1 MKIANTTLHK
11 EACFLDATEE
21 IDVLK
26 DRNSVDLFD
35 QNGYHLTKAE
45 QAFSVRN
52 GYEPVERRHED
63 CMRYDWILWDKKDK
77 AHINHSDIFER
88 KGFSDQALEQLHA
101 VAESSNPMLYK
112 LIKMKPKWGIDI
124 SIDYVSA
131 KLTLEA
137 ATRALGKKGRMVTL
151 GGAGEEFNL
160 DAKHLLAN
168 EIDVLG
174 SRYVTPLEIIE
185 TYNLMARGEIWPIV
199 SETRPLEEA
208 EIIHDMVEK
217 GDITGRAALIIN

>member
-21 IDVLK
+21 IDILK

-45 QAFSVRN
+45 QAFLVRN

-124 SIDYVSA
+124 SIDYVSPDA
-131 KLTLEA
+131 VFEVFHYEWDA
-137 ATRALGKKGRMVTL
+137 FEYDAVMEKKQEIEQFVIHKDWDDIAQVLWNRR
-151 GGAGEEFNL
+151 
-160 DAKHLLAN
+160 N
-168 EIDVLG
+168 EWYYLNFFEQTQWRTDFFGLSPEKFKNV
-174 SRYVTPLEIIE
+174 
-185 TYNLMARGEIWPIV
+185 IWK
-199 SETRPLEEA
+199 
-208 EIIHDMVEK
+208 D
-217 GDITGRAALIIN
+217 

>member
-21 IDVLK
+21 IDILK

-45 QAFSVRN
+45 QAFLVRN

-124 SIDYVSA
+124 SIDYVSPDA
-131 KLTLEA
+131 VFEVFHYEWDA
-137 ATRALGKKGRMVTL
+137 FEYDAVMEKK
-151 GGAGEEFNL
+151 EEIEQFVISKDWDDIAQVLWNRR
-160 DAKHLLAN
+160 N
-168 EIDVLG
+168 EWYYLNFFEQTQWRTDFFGLSPEKFKNV
-174 SRYVTPLEIIE
+174 
-185 TYNLMARGEIWPIV
+185 IWK
-199 SETRPLEEA
+199 
-208 EIIHDMVEK
+208 D
-217 GDITGRAALIIN
+217 